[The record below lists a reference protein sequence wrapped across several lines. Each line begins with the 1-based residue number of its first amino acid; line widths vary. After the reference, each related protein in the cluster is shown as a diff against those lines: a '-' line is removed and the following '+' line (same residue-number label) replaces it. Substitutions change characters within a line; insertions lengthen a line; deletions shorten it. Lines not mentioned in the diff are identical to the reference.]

1 MRPICLSKSHSAHW
15 PLATTFLCPDI
26 LRDAGG
32 FFAVI
37 DFQFNYPLIGTEAA
51 LISAALRKYEAK
63 SVAPR
68 PETQFAGSAVHREV
82 AASYLSRENFT
93 VPAGCVFLC
102 AGGHAAIS
110 IAFASA
116 SLDGA
121 AIAVD
126 EVTYP
131 HFRAMA
137 AERHIKLIACAG
149 DDDGMSPDALAEA
162 ATAHGV
168 KAVYLMP
175 TVHNPLGT
183 VMSPAR
189 RLALANII
197 RQNALFLIEDDA
209 YRFLEPDGPAPI
221 SFLIP
226 ELSFYIFS
234 FSKPISPELRVAYLL
249 IPERLPVN
257 AEDLIAQINSGIS
270 HSFAEALTSLVLDGT
285 VARLIAE
292 KQALGGARQTLIASS
307 LSGLKIRA
315 HRNGF
320 HSWIEVPGRMDAA
333 AFCSACEAKGVLIGS
348 GARYGNGGA
357 AALRFV
363 RLAVGNERNLDR
375 IIEGLATVKQVASS
389 V

>member
-1 MRPICLSKSHSAHW
+1 
-15 PLATTFLCPDI
+15 

-37 DFQFNYPLIGTEAA
+37 DFRFNYPLIGTEAA
-51 LISAALRKYEAK
+51 LISAVLRKHETKYAASQSE
-63 SVAPR
+63 R
-68 PETQFAGSAVHREV
+68 PFAGTAEHRNV

-93 VPAGCVFLC
+93 VPASRVFLC
-102 AGGHAAIS
+102 AGGHAGIT

-126 EVTYP
+126 EITYP

-149 DDDGMSPDALAEA
+149 DDDGMLPDALAEA
-162 ATAHGV
+162 ATVHGI

-183 VMSPAR
+183 VMPPAR

-197 RQNALFLIEDDA
+197 RQHTLFLIEDDA

-226 ELSFYIFS
+226 ESSFYFFS
-234 FSKPISPELRVAYLL
+234 FSKPISPDLRVAYLL
-249 IPERLPVN
+249 IPEPLSAN
-257 AEDLIAQINSGIS
+257 AEDLFAQINSGIS
-270 HSFAEALTSLVLDGT
+270 LSFAEALTSFVLDGT

-292 KQALGGARQTLIASS
+292 KQALGGERQALISSS
-307 LSGLKIRA
+307 LIGLKIRA

-348 GARYGNGGA
+348 GACYGNGGP
-357 AALRFV
+357 AALRYV

-375 IIEGLATVKQVASS
+375 IIEGLATVKLVASS
-389 V
+389 A